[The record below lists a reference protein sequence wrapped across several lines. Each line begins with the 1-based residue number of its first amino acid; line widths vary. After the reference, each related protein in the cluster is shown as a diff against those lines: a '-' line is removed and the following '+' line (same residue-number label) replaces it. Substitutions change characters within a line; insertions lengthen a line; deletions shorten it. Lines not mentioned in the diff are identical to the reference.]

1 VRVSALRAGGWCAIG
16 ALVVLGARAL
26 AYALA
31 PQRSVLSLRLEHA
44 AGGPRLVTVAAAALG
59 IAIVTAAAVVGVAAV
74 AVRERMELSTDLVVS
89 PPRLRPLRLAGR
101 FAGLFVVTSLAFAL
115 LESYL
120 HWRAG
125 LGWHG
130 IHCLIGPV
138 HRDAIP
144 LLVALSL
151 VAVAF
156 VEAMSHV
163 FCWARRTIAHFLA
176 RPRARRA
183 RSPVR
188 RLPRSVELAPLWLA
202 APLPARG
209 PPG

>member
-1 VRVSALRAGGWCAIG
+1 VRVSALRAGGWCVIG

-44 AGGPRLVTVAAAALG
+44 VGGPRLVTVAAAALG
-59 IAIVTAAAVVGVAAV
+59 IAIVSAAAVVGVAAV

-101 FAGLFVVTSLAFAL
+101 FSGLFVVASLAFAL

-144 LLVALSL
+144 LLAALSL

-156 VEAMSHV
+156 VEAVAHV
-163 FCWARRTIAHFLA
+163 LAWGRRTIARFLA
-176 RPRARRA
+176 QPRERRSRRPARLR
-183 RSPVR
+183 
-188 RLPRSVELAPLWLA
+188 PRSVELGPLWLA
-202 APLPARG
+202 APLLARG
-209 PPG
+209 PPA